1 MSRMDELDFSK
12 PAGKPAAPAQ
22 PPVNLAAALEFFR
35 TSGVA
40 ENVDTGT
47 NIFVEDERA
56 GLFSF
61 KSRKM
66 YLLLEGEVN
75 LIAANKL
82 IGVVRAG
89 EIFGEM
95 AAISESPRAAT
106 AVAKVP
112 CRLISMDE
120 KGFHAALKAKP
131 DFALTL
137 LGMMINRL
145 RGMLAR
151 LPSAAALGEA
161 KKEAKV
167 FDKGLLAALARGLG
181 PTNSARYEKGKTIMT
196 EGQAGAMMYVVLEG
210 RVAVSIQGKVV
221 ERVGPG
227 GVLGEMALIDQSP
240 RAATALAETDSVLLT
255 LNRGVFL
262 QLVKTQPEFG
272 VALLAATAERVRFM
286 ASR

>member
-1 MSRMDELDFSK
+1 MDELDFSK
-12 PAGKPAAPAQ
+12 PSKPAAPAA
-22 PPVNLAAALEFFR
+22 PPVNLAAALDFFR

-47 NIFVEDERA
+47 NIFVEDEKA

-82 IGVVRAG
+82 IAVVKPG

-95 AAISESPRAAT
+95 AAISESPRAAP
-106 AVAKVP
+106 AVAKTP
-112 CRLISMDE
+112 CRLIAMDD

-151 LPSAAALGEA
+151 VQSAGSRAEA
-161 KKEAKV
+161 KKESRV
-167 FDKGLLAALARGLG
+167 FDRGLLAALAKGLG
-181 PTNSARYEKGKTIMT
+181 PTNAAKYEKGKTIMT
-196 EGQAGAMMYVVLEG
+196 EGQAGAMMYVVQEG
-210 RVAVSIQGKVV
+210 RVAVSIRGRVV
-221 ERVGPG
+221 ERVGVG
-227 GVLGEMALIDQSP
+227 GAFGEMALVDQSP
-240 RAATALAETDSVLLT
+240 RAATAMAESDSVLLT

-272 VALLAATAERVRFM
+272 VALLAAAAERVRFM
-286 ASR
+286 ALR